1 MTKRGL
7 APKWAVLAASVL
19 LGSAGVAARLQDAAQ
34 DQEDPSA
41 AQLNGSVSVAA
52 YADASSDKCKN
63 GSPFAGMNPMVCHGE
78 VAPVDSM
85 GKCSLQG
92 LLIWKQVGSTCYYC
106 KPIVPP
112 IKGIVIPWDQG
123 WVAEAQ
129 GFACAANMSD
139 NCTTLCVGPGGFKP
153 STGVRVVTEP
163 PIGQPPNTQ
172 PPPPANPPP
181 PGGGQS
187 PAPSNSSGP
196 CPQTTSQQ
204 ANDFF
209 NQLLNDGQTLLQN
222 AGRISKAMTDANDVT
237 KHNNVGVRVGL
248 SSCVGAAFG
257 VVVKG
262 LGIAA
267 QQFKTIVAARCTA
280 TQDSAI
286 VQIANDAASESGTM
300 ANQATQASSQLESTA
315 GAAMGVPGAAGYMEN
330 AVVLTQSSQI
340 AVAQGNLPTCTVL
353 ACDRLA
359 QLLGRNIPLMRVFE
373 SIRPTVKIS
382 VSATGETTTS
392 GGLTAAQVANGLQSA
407 GINAQVGT
415 GMTNMMNQVRAGNPV
430 IAGVYS
436 TACSN
441 SPLHAVVVE
450 AVETQGGV
458 SGLRIY
464 DPVGWIYWQPIQS
477 FQKYFTGEFI
487 NAL

>member
-1 MTKRGL
+1 
-7 APKWAVLAASVL
+7 
-19 LGSAGVAARLQDAAQ
+19 
-34 DQEDPSA
+34 
-41 AQLNGSVSVAA
+41 
-52 YADASSDKCKN
+52 
-63 GSPFAGMNPMVCHGE
+63 
-78 VAPVDSM
+78 
-85 GKCSLQG
+85 
-92 LLIWKQVGSTCYYC
+92 
-106 KPIVPP
+106 
-112 IKGIVIPWDQG
+112 
-123 WVAEAQ
+123 
-129 GFACAANMSD
+129 
-139 NCTTLCVGPGGFKP
+139 
-153 STGVRVVTEP
+153 
-163 PIGQPPNTQ
+163 
-172 PPPPANPPP
+172 
-181 PGGGQS
+181 
-187 PAPSNSSGP
+187 
-196 CPQTTSQQ
+196 
-204 ANDFF
+204 
-209 NQLLNDGQTLLQN
+209 
-222 AGRISKAMTDANDVT
+222 
-237 KHNNVGVRVGL
+237 
-248 SSCVGAAFG
+248 
-257 VVVKG
+257 
-262 LGIAA
+262 
-267 QQFKTIVAARCTA
+267 
-280 TQDSAI
+280 
-286 VQIANDAASESGTM
+286 
-300 ANQATQASSQLESTA
+300 
-315 GAAMGVPGAAGYMEN
+315 
-330 AVVLTQSSQI
+330 
-340 AVAQGNLPTCTVL
+340 L